1 MTATP
6 SFFAFIVESKRPQR
20 NSKGAVE
27 VQQGGRRGTA
37 RRLRKNSKEAAEEP
51 QRGRRGTPKRP
62 QRISVP
68 PASSVQSRCR
78 RQGAHAEE

>member
-1 MTATP
+1 MMATP

-37 RRLRKNSKEAAEEP
+37 RRLRKNSKEAVEES
-51 QRGRRGTPKRP
+51 QRGRRGLVCLQPVLSKAAVGDKGHM
-62 QRISVP
+62 QRNSIL
-68 PASSVQSRCR
+68 
-78 RQGAHAEE
+78 HLL